1 MTGSV
6 PWSVN
11 AVDPDAWADA
21 RDAARRSGQSVGEWL
36 ESAIRDAAVDRK
48 PAPRGPVRTTP
59 DAIEQRLDDIAERLE
74 HFSRQ
79 AREPAP
85 ARNGR
90 AEAAL
95 MASIEGLNER
105 IDALSREVRSGDR
118 SAPAADIRAA
128 IQRLD
133 DRIEHLMSRGR
144 IAEAG
149 ASPELERKLENI
161 SRTIE
166 AMGRRLEQENTRF
179 DASPVPSTV
188 DQLDAAVAE
197 IMMRQSALDGTPPPR
212 SMPRRESAPANAPDF
227 SGLERQLK
235 MMADDMQAL
244 RKSGMQSEALDG
256 LRKEIGELAAKL
268 GDLAP
273 RRSLES
279 LERAVDSIALRLDRA
294 GGDGRQ
300 DETLTEVVDALHDIR
315 SALAE
320 VRPAES
326 FASVEKDLRLLSG
339 KLDGL
344 GGQGVD
350 GGAVERLQEQTAEIR
365 DLLSGALPSDVLKA
379 LVEQIEMLVTKF
391 EDRRAAP

>member
-1 MTGSV
+1 MSGSV

-11 AVDPDAWADA
+11 AVDPDAWAGA

-48 PAPRGPVRTTP
+48 PAARVPARATP

-95 MASIEGLNER
+95 LASIEGLNDR

-118 SAPAADIRAA
+118 NAPADIRAA

-144 IAEAG
+144 IADAG

-166 AMGRRLEQENTRF
+166 AMSRRLEQENTRF

-188 DQLDAAVAE
+188 DELDAAVAE
-197 IMMRQSALDGTPPPR
+197 IMMRQSALDGVAPPR
-212 SMPRRESAPANAPDF
+212 EMPRRDHV
-227 SGLERQLK
+227 RT
-235 MMADDMQAL
+235 
-244 RKSGMQSEALDG
+244 
-256 LRKEIGELAAKL
+256 
-268 GDLAP
+268 
-273 RRSLES
+273 
-279 LERAVDSIALRLDRA
+279 
-294 GGDGRQ
+294 GG
-300 DETLTEVVDALHDIR
+300 IR
-315 SALAE
+315 S
-320 VRPAES
+320 
-326 FASVEKDLRLLSG
+326 
-339 KLDGL
+339 
-344 GGQGVD
+344 
-350 GGAVERLQEQTAEIR
+350 
-365 DLLSGALPSDVLKA
+365 
-379 LVEQIEMLVTKF
+379 
-391 EDRRAAP
+391 